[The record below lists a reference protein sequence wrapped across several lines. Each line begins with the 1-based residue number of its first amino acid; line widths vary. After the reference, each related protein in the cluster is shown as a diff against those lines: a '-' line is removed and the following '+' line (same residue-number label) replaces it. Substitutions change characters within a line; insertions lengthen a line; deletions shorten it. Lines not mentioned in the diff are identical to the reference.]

1 MATSFLAKN
10 KAQKN
15 ANRTMYSGMRDKR
28 ILIYGDN
35 SQGKT
40 KQTTRSAIPTRESTA
55 ASRARASFSPRTGQS
70 LARRAPIF
78 HPRQRSDA
86 FCFA

>member
-40 KQTTRSAIPTRESTA
+40 KQTADEAHCGNGDEHAVVLRSAICREK
-55 ASRARASFSPRTGQS
+55 ASGE
-70 LARRAPIF
+70 
-78 HPRQRSDA
+78 DVEKY
-86 FCFA
+86 